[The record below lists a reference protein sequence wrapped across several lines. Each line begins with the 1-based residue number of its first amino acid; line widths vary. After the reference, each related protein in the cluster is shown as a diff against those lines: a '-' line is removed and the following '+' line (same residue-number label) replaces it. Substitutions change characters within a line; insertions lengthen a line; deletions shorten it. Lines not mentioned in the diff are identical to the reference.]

1 MALPKLV
8 TPTYELTI
16 PSTGKEVSYRPFLVK
31 EEKILLMALDSEDN
45 REQVKAIRQIMNNC
59 ILDDVNTNDLPMF
72 DLEYIFL
79 QLRSKSVGEVVSL
92 EFNCEGCGTP
102 IQLDIDISKIE
113 IKKTPGHTNKVEI
126 SDEIGMI
133 LNYPKMDVISL
144 MGGEDLEDN
153 KKSFDI
159 LLNMIVGCVDSIY
172 DNDQVY
178 KSEDSTPE
186 EMKEF
191 LLNLSQTQFEKINQF
206 FETMPK
212 LEHQVNVTCNKCD
225 YKEER
230 TIQGMQSFFG

>member
-8 TPTYELTI
+8 TPTYELKI
-16 PSTGKEVSYRPFLVK
+16 PSSGKEISYRPFLVK

-45 REQVKAIRQIMNNC
+45 SEQIKAIRQIMNNC
-59 ILDDVNTNDLPMF
+59 ILDDVNTKDLPMF

-79 QLRSKSVGEVVSL
+79 QLRAKSVGEVVSL
-92 EFNCEGCGTP
+92 EFNCEGCDTP
-102 IQLDIDISKIE
+102 IQLDIDISKIQ
-113 IKKTPGHTNKVEI
+113 IKETPGHTNKVEI
-126 SDEIGMI
+126 SDEIGMM

-159 LLNMIVGCVDSIY
+159 LLNMIVGCIDSIY

-178 KSEDSTPE
+178 KPEDSTPE

-212 LEHQVNVTCNKCD
+212 LEHEVHVECNKCNHT
-225 YKEER
+225 EER